1 MSTRP
6 RRTGQALLSRPENA
20 KRDGDA
26 VTEAREINRNA
37 REIRRMPL
45 CSGPTET
52 LGTRAQVGTVGGRDL
67 DGDPFAHPA
76 QVVPPPPEGNQ
87 PSRSVHQLIRAAAA
101 RRRSPTASCH
111 VLQIAGS

>member
-67 DGDPFAHPA
+67 DGDPFAHPTDLA
-76 QVVPPPPEGNQ
+76 
-87 PSRSVHQLIRAAAA
+87 PSRRMGTVCLGQSTSYAFHRLPFARSLWLHQL
-101 RRRSPTASCH
+101 
-111 VLQIAGS
+111 